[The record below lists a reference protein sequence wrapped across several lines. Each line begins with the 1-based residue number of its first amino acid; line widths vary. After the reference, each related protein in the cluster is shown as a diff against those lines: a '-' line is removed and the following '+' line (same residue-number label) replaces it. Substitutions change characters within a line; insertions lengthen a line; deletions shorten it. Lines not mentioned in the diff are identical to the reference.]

1 MAARKQI
8 TITQVARAAG
18 VSTQTVSRVIN
29 ERPDVAPET
38 RLRVQRVIEQMDY
51 RPNVLARS
59 LIHRRSHTI
68 GVVAMSSGFYGP
80 STTLVGIEKMTRTLG
95 YSLLL
100 DFMHHP
106 ESDDVDR
113 IINRLLS
120 HQVDGILWAVPEIG
134 NNRAWLEKR
143 GAFLP
148 IPVIYLSMQP
158 MEHLLVASID
168 NYLGGCLATEHL
180 LAQGYRHIGII
191 TGPLDWWETRQR
203 LAGWRKALET
213 AGLSAEE
220 TQIVPG
226 DWSAASG
233 AVGIQKLWQQFP
245 ELDAVFACNDQMA
258 LGAMQAAY
266 RLGKRL
272 PQDLALVGF
281 DNIPESQF
289 FWPALTTVN
298 QPLVELG
305 ERAVEALVQLIS
317 AEHSDERLERAESV
331 LLTPAL
337 IVRDSTSVHLS

>member
-1 MAARKQI
+1 
-8 TITQVARAAG
+8 
-18 VSTQTVSRVIN
+18 
-29 ERPDVAPET
+29 
-38 RLRVQRVIEQMDY
+38 
-51 RPNVLARS
+51 
-59 LIHRRSHTI
+59 
-68 GVVAMSSGFYGP
+68 
-80 STTLVGIEKMTRTLG
+80 
-95 YSLLL
+95 
-100 DFMHHP
+100 MHHP

-143 GAFLP
+143 GAYLP

-168 NYLGGCLATEHL
+168 NYLGGCLAAEHL

-233 AVGIQKLWQQFP
+233 AVGIQKLWLQFP

-317 AEHSDERLERAESV
+317 AEQSDERLESAESV

>member
-1 MAARKQI
+1 MTARKQI

-38 RLRVQRVIEQMDY
+38 RLRVQSVIEQLDY

-80 STTLVGIEKMTRTLG
+80 STTLVGIEKMTRHLG

-134 NNRAWLEKR
+134 NNRAWLEKK
-143 GAFLP
+143 GAYLP

-158 MEHLLVASID
+158 IDRLQVASID
-168 NYLGGCLATEHL
+168 NYLGGRLATEHL
-180 LAQGYRHIGII
+180 LAQGYRRVGII

-203 LAGWRKALET
+203 LAGWRTALED
-213 AGLSAEE
+213 AGCPSRAH
-220 TQIVPG
+220 QIVAG

-233 AVGIQKLWQQFP
+233 AAGIHTLWQQFP

-258 LGAMQAAY
+258 LGAMQAAHH
-266 RLGKRL
+266 LGKRL

-289 FWPALTTVN
+289 FWPALTTIN
-298 QPLVELG
+298 QPLVDLG
-305 ERAVEALVQLIS
+305 GCAVEALVRLIS
-317 AEHSDERLERAESV
+317 AEHSDERAVEAESI
-331 LLTPAL
+331 L
-337 IVRDSTSVHLS
+337 IAPTLVVRDSATAHLS

>member
-38 RLRVQRVIEQMDY
+38 RLRVQSVIEQLDY

-68 GVVAMSSGFYGP
+68 GVVAMSTGFYGP
-80 STTLVGIEKMTRTLG
+80 STTLVGIEKMTRNLG

-134 NNRAWLEKR
+134 NNRTWLEKK
-143 GAFLP
+143 GAYLP

-180 LAQGYRHIGII
+180 LAQGYRQIGII

-203 LAGWRKALET
+203 LAGWRKALES
-213 AGLSAEE
+213 AGYPPEAR
-220 TQIVPG
+220 QIIAG

-233 AVGIQKLWQQFP
+233 AAGIHALWQQFP
-245 ELDAVFACNDQMA
+245 ELDSVFACNDQMA
-258 LGAMQAAY
+258 LGAMQAAH

-289 FWPALTTVN
+289 FWPALTTIN
-298 QPLVELG
+298 QPLVDLG
-305 ERAVEALVQLIS
+305 GRAVEALVRLIG
-317 AEHSDERLERAESV
+317 AEHSDERDLETESII
-331 LLTPAL
+331 LTPAL
-337 IVRDSTSVHLS
+337 VVRDSATAHLS

>member
-1 MAARKQI
+1 MTARKQI

-38 RLRVQRVIEQMDY
+38 RLRVQNVIEQLDY

-68 GVVAMSSGFYGP
+68 GVVAMSSGFYGT
-80 STTLVGIEKMTRTLG
+80 STTLVGIEKMTRHLG

-120 HQVDGILWAVPEIG
+120 HQVYGILWAVPEIG
-134 NNRAWLEKR
+134 NNRAWLEKK

-158 MEHLLVASID
+158 IDRLLVASID
-168 NYLGGCLATEHL
+168 NYLGGRLATEHL
-180 LAQGYRHIGII
+180 LAQGYRRVGII

-203 LAGWRKALET
+203 LAGWRTALEDT
-213 AGLSAEE
+213 GCPSRASGVA
-220 TQIVPG
+220 G

-233 AVGIQKLWQQFP
+233 AAGIHGSSSRTGCC
-245 ELDAVFACNDQMA
+245 VACNDQMA
-258 LGAMQAAY
+258 WAPCKPPIT
-266 RLGKRL
+266 RKRL
-272 PQDLALVGF
+272 QDLAW
-281 DNIPESQF
+281 S
-289 FWPALTTVN
+289 ALT
-298 QPLVELG
+298 
-305 ERAVEALVQLIS
+305 IS
-317 AEHSDERLERAESV
+317 
-331 LLTPAL
+331 
-337 IVRDSTSVHLS
+337 